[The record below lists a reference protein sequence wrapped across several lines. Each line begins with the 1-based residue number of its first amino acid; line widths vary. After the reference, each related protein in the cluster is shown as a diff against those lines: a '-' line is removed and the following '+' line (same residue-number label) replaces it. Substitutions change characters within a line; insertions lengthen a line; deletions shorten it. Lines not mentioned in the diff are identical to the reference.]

1 MTELSEE
8 IEVITPGQ
16 MLREGREA
24 KGLNH
29 GQVASKLNLKA
40 DVIKAIEANQ
50 FEQVDSVTFL
60 RGYLRAYARLVDVP
74 QDDVFQAYEYL
85 GNAKQQYAEMQSFS
99 RRTKKQA
106 SDNRLMWST
115 YVILLTI
122 VGMSVWVWW
131 KNQPATPDIEVV
143 PEAETAVVEQAELVI
158 AESAPQ
164 QVEVAVEEKP
174 QQIEVTQ
181 AEENRPL
188 AEPQTAEAVAV
199 VAAPVR
205 KPQPVLDSLLMN
217 FSGSC
222 WVNVIDATGERV
234 AYGTKRAGKVMP
246 LKGKAPFKITL
257 GAPEVV
263 TISFNGQNFDMTR
276 FKPGQIAK
284 FTIPMSEQ

>member
-143 PEAETAVVEQAELVI
+143 PEAEIAVVEQAELVI

-164 QVEVAVEEKP
+164 QVEVAVEETP

-181 AEENRPL
+181 AEENPPL